1 MIVSSVPMWNV
12 STRPVG
18 DIARIQY
25 KGINLDPEGI
35 RNIVYDRYDHV
46 DIKDIPG
53 ENSIPYW
60 KSALLIQHESSNT
73 KIRRGMIS
81 GEETL
86 WQ

>member
-18 DIARIQY
+18 DIACIQY
-25 KGINLDPEGI
+25 KGINLDPENI

-46 DIKDIPG
+46 DIKDIPVDIKDIPG

-60 KSALLIQHESSNT
+60 NSALLIQHEDQAGHDL
-73 KIRRGMIS
+73 R
-81 GEETL
+81 
-86 WQ
+86 